1 MGYITEVGNGTYT
14 LRFPEGTQSVFKASE
29 LQIMKDDEFAKGGYI
44 VSEKDGEGY
53 VYILDSNGKKV
64 PDNKIPKDIGYGN
77 VKNKFVSKKAKYD
90 TEMGKTEAKQ
100 IVSRMNDT
108 MADGGEMQFIGITD
122 DEGNLIDI
130 KVGDEVVQYK
140 KRYTNQEK
148 EQVGGKGRVISINGG
163 FAKVSY
169 GNDYEQWV
177 VLGELKKM
185 ADGGEVGTWK
195 SNALGDGALELSNSN
210 VFIRDNGGDYGR
222 GRYDVYQKGEYNSR
236 NSFRPYSLIGSMDDL
251 DEAKMYGYNNR
262 YSKGGM
268 MDDGAMTNDGI
279 GFIPMD
285 LEQKL
290 MITAKWGGTDI
301 KGVIG
306 ILNAMI
312 DSNITDED
320 LLPKPTKSGSA
331 FEKAVAKKTQE
342 IWAKIEPNYKG
353 NFIGNKYYGTIRELV
368 ERSTTSDEILK
379 RYKPFRKYQKNSV
392 ASNLKMADGGMMTD
406 GGRYNIVDDGKVV
419 ETNVTYSKV
428 IDYANTIAF
437 YDIMDE
443 SDMGEVNEI
452 ANFEEAVNYLGM
464 VDVEVVQ
471 VGADGMAVPNKTQ
484 YFIENMGSLKGD
496 VEFILEM
503 NDVNYNTKGEDFI
516 LLTTTDKIK
525 FIVSDIEDIDDPKA
539 QDIVVR
545 TINNVL
551 HGTYVEP
558 TKKRFTEGM
567 SEKTA
572 EKILKKLGVV
582 GNAPTNETQKARS
595 QANNGLV
602 LFTPE
607 IDKKLFEQYKF
618 GSDLDK
624 QDVVVKIFN
633 PYGQGT
639 WYIMNADPDEPDY
652 LWGIVDLFETEMGSI
667 SRDELVSLRI
677 SPLKFKLERD
687 ISFKPTNAKV
697 IFDGL
702 MDGKHF
708 KFGGSVT
715 YNTEQYFDQEIH

>member
-1 MGYITEVGNGTYT
+1 M
-14 LRFPEGTQSVFKASE
+14 
-29 LQIMKDDEFAKGGYI
+29 
-44 VSEKDGEGY
+44 
-53 VYILDSNGKKV
+53 
-64 PDNKIPKDIGYGN
+64 
-77 VKNKFVSKKAKYD
+77 
-90 TEMGKTEAKQ
+90 
-100 IVSRMNDT
+100 
-108 MADGGEMQFIGITD
+108 
-122 DEGNLIDI
+122 
-130 KVGDEVVQYK
+130 
-140 KRYTNQEK
+140 
-148 EQVGGKGRVISINGG
+148 
-163 FAKVSY
+163 
-169 GNDYEQWV
+169 
-177 VLGELKKM
+177 
-185 ADGGEVGTWK
+185 
-195 SNALGDGALELSNSN
+195 
-210 VFIRDNGGDYGR
+210 
-222 GRYDVYQKGEYNSR
+222 
-236 NSFRPYSLIGSMDDL
+236 
-251 DEAKMYGYNNR
+251 
-262 YSKGGM
+262 GGM
-268 MDDGAMTNDGI
+268 TEYVG
-279 GFIPMD
+279 
-285 LEQKL
+285 
-290 MITAKWGGTDI
+290 
-301 KGVIG
+301 
-306 ILNAMI
+306 
-312 DSNITDED
+312 
-320 LLPKPTKSGSA
+320 
-331 FEKAVAKKTQE
+331 
-342 IWAKIEPNYKG
+342 
-353 NFIGNKYYGTIRELV
+353 
-368 ERSTTSDEILK
+368 
-379 RYKPFRKYQKNSV
+379 
-392 ASNLKMADGGMMTD
+392 MTD

-516 LLTTTDKIK
+516 LLTTPDKIK

-539 QDIVVR
+539 HDIVVR

-639 WYIMNADPDEPDY
+639 WYIMNADPEEPDY
-652 LWGIVDLFETEMGSI
+652 MWGIVDLFETEMGSM

-708 KFGGSVT
+708 KFGGNVT
-715 YNTEQYFDQEIH
+715 YNTEKYFDQEIH